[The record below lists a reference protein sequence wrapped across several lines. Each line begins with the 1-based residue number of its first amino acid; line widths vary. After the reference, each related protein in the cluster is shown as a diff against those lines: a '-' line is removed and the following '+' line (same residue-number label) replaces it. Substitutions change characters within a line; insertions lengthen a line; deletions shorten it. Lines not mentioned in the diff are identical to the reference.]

1 MAQLTAVELLEKKLK
16 TYLSWSYY
24 LEEDFKEA
32 KQMEEDQSNKD
43 YQQGYEEGYND
54 GRK

>member
-1 MAQLTAVELLEKKLK
+1 MEQYTAVEWLIK
-16 TYLSWSYY
+16 TYQQTNKIDIFD
-24 LEEDFKEA
+24 LEVA
-32 KQMEEDQSNKD
+32 KQMEEDQSNAD